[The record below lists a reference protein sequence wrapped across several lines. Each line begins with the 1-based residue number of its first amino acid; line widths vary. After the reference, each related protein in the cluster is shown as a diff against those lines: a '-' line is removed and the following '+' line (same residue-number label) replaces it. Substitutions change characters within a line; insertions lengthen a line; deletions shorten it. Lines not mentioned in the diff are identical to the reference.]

1 MTQGSPYGSQPNP
14 YGNQN
19 PYMPPQGQ
27 WGPPQG
33 QWGPP
38 AGYTPD
44 VPGFCTV
51 MFIVSLIFCLLRAA
65 IVALGF
71 IGMGVLKADD
81 PAMKTAVLEIGTG
94 LGMVLCG
101 VPGNALLLFK
111 NQVGFYLGWGLI
123 AFTIANMFSGIATIL
138 FSGGNIGG
146 GAPPPPGMENAQLV
160 GMIIGGSISI
170 IIRGSILVAYAAAL
184 LKFQSWHLQH
194 GQQRA

>member
-1 MTQGSPYGSQPNP
+1 MSQGSPYGSQPNP
-14 YGNQN
+14 FGNPN
-19 PYMPPQGQ
+19 PYQAPQGQ
-27 WGPPQG
+27 WGPSPG
-33 QWGPP
+33 PWGPST
-38 AGYTPD
+38 GYPPD

-71 IGMGVLKADD
+71 IGMGMLKADD
-81 PAMKTAVLEIGTG
+81 PALKTAVLEIGSG

-123 AFTIANMFSGIATIL
+123 AFTIANMLSAIATIMV
-138 FSGGNIGG
+138 SGGNIGG
-146 GAPPPPGMENAQLV
+146 GPPPPAGMENAHLV
-160 GMIIGGSISI
+160 GMIIGGSCSL
-170 IIRGSILVAYAAAL
+170 IIRCSILVAYAAAL
-184 LKFQSWHLQH
+184 LKFQGWYVQY